1 MMQKPSRKKNKVNH
15 NHFHVIVVGGLID
28 SLNWFVCVDIW
39 QFWEHWSQ
47 SWSFFCKKEANGKQ
61 SKLSWC

>member
-28 SLNWFVCVDIW
+28 SLNWFVCVDI
-39 QFWEHWSQ
+39 
-47 SWSFFCKKEANGKQ
+47 
-61 SKLSWC
+61 